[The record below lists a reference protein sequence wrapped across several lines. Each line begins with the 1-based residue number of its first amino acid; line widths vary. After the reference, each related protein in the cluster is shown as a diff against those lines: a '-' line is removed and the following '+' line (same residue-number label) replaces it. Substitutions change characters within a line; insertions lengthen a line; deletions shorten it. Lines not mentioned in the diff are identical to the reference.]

1 MNTIVKPAD
10 IDTRQP
16 ISTAQALADAPAE
29 RPAEPSATSPA
40 PNEAAGAKPRFRLGR
55 LLRTAA
61 AIGALGAAAFFGWQY
76 WTVWRFEQSTD
87 DAYVQA
93 DVVFIAPK
101 VAGYLRTV
109 NVEDNQPV
117 KAGDVLATID
127 PRDYQAAVD
136 QATADVAEASATI
149 DSDKA
154 QLQEQLAVI
163 QEAQATITSDQAAAT
178 FADLN
183 DKRFGT
189 LARDGFGTLENAQ
202 QAASQTAQATAQ
214 IARDKAALLAAEKQV
229 DTLDAAIEQAKATLA
244 HNKAVLDQARLNLGY
259 TVLRAPVDGVVGA
272 RTLRVGQYVQ
282 PGTDLLAVVPLQSTY
297 IVANYKETQL
307 AGVKPGQ
314 SVGIAI
320 DTFPG
325 VSVRGTV
332 DSLAPASGEEFALLP
347 PDNATGNFTK
357 IVQRIPVKI
366 TIDRTDPLAGQL
378 RPGMSVTTTIE
389 VGGSPSTATTASHN
403 G

>member
-10 IDTRQP
+10 LDTRQP
-16 ISTAQALADAPAE
+16 VSTALALADAPAE
-29 RPAEPSATSPA
+29 RPAEPSATPPA
-40 PNEAAGAKPRFRLGR
+40 SSDAAGAKPRFGLGR

-61 AIGALGAAAFFGWQY
+61 AIGAFGAAAFFGWQY
-76 WTVWRFEQSTD
+76 WTVWRVQQSTD

-101 VAGYLRTV
+101 VAGYLHTV

-244 HNKAVLDQARLNLGY
+244 HNRAVLDQAKLNLGY
-259 TVLRAPVDGVVGA
+259 TVLRAPVDGVIGA

-314 SVGIAI
+314 PVGIAI

-389 VGGSPSTATTASHN
+389 VGGSPSTAAAPHN